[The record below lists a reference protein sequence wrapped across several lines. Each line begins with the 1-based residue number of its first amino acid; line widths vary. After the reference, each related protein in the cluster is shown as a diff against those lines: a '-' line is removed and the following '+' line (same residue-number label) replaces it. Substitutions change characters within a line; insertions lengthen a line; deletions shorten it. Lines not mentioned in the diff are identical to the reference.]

1 MHRLYLSTVTI
12 STEIN
17 TPNAV
22 TVDRRQASALKLWVV
37 LARAY
42 WAIEAAASADVA
54 RHGITIAEFGIL
66 EALHHKGPL
75 LLGEIQRKLLCSS
88 GGITYLVDRL
98 EGQGLVERRECP
110 SDRRARYAALTR
122 KGQKLIRRIFPEHAE
137 RIAQLLAGLNGKDQQ
152 RAGALL
158 RKLGRTA
165 AAIVDE
171 N

>member
-1 MHRLYLSTVTI
+1 M
-12 STEIN
+12 STEIHS
-17 TPNAV
+17 PSAV
-22 TVDRRQASALKLWVV
+22 TVGRRQATALKLWVV

-42 WAIEAAASADVA
+42 SAIEAAASADVA
-54 RHGITIAEFGIL
+54 RHGLTIAEFGIL
-66 EALHHKGPL
+66 EALHHKGPM

-98 EGQGLVERRECP
+98 EEQRLVERRQCP
-110 SDRRARYAALTR
+110 SDRRARYAALTP
-122 KGQKLIRRIFPEHAE
+122 KGHRLIRRIFPEHAE